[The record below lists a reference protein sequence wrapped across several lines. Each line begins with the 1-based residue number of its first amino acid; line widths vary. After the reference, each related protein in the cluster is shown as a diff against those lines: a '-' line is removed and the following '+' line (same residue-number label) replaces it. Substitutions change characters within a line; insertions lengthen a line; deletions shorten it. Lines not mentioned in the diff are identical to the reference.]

1 MHAGEL
7 LCGTGVV
14 TQTGHGRWQLQV
26 RDVLLRGD
34 LAAFTG
40 ACVFERVKWVGSNL
54 APSMFGD
61 VSSPYEST

>member
-1 MHAGEL
+1 MFVKVRGVHVGEL

-14 TQTGHGRWQLQV
+14 AQPAHGRWQLQV

-40 ACVFERVKWVGSNL
+40 AYVFERVKWVGSILNQ
-54 APSMFGD
+54 S
-61 VSSPYEST
+61 